1 MGLKVRCDST
11 HIPEQEEAVKKRG
24 SQVKSQSL
32 GAQSGVKGRLSPASW
47 KWRVL
52 AGGMGGAESY
62 QKNPSTRRNA
72 AHLLR
77 LEEEFLLPDWYIR
90 GNRKSEAQES
100 DMQPQGNLISSLKMG
115 R

>member
-1 MGLKVRCDST
+1 MSIESALPSKRGSKLDVTT
-11 HIPEQEEAVKKRG
+11 HIPEQAEAVRKRG

-62 QKNPSTRRNA
+62 QKNPSSRRNA
-72 AHLLR
+72 AHLPCGWKR
-77 LEEEFLLPDWYIR
+77 
-90 GNRKSEAQES
+90 
-100 DMQPQGNLISSLKMG
+100 SSSRQTG
-115 R
+115 I